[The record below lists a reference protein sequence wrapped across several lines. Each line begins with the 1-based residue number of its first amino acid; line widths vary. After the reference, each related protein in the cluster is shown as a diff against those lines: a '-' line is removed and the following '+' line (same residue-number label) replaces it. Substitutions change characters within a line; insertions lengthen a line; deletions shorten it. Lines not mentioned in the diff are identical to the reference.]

1 MEKTASRPIIIAGAG
16 PGGLT
21 LALLLHQRGLPV
33 HVYESV
39 KEPKPLGVGI
49 NLLPHSVRVLQDL
62 GLLETLK
69 ATGVQTGTL
78 FFCNKFGQ
86 KIKAEPRGLAA
97 GYKYPQIS
105 IHRGFFQ
112 MLLYREAIARLGA
125 GAIVTDH
132 ALESWEDTA
141 DGVSVSLRRS
151 DGSCVQ
157 AEGSCLIAADG
168 IKSTVRQL
176 LVPDEG
182 DPLYSGYLLWRF
194 TTREKAYLDGRTMV
208 MAGHYSQKLVCYPIT
223 DPDENGESLM
233 NWIAE
238 LKVPDW
244 KQLDQNWVNEV
255 DKSVFCEPF
264 MSWDFGWLNFPASIK
279 RADKFY
285 QYPMTDRD
293 PLPRWTHGNMTL
305 LGDAA
310 HPMYPIG
317 SNGASQAILDAEC
330 LAEELASGKR
340 IAGALKAYEAIRRP
354 ATSKIV
360 QANRKEG
367 PDIILQIVEDR
378 APDGFEQIDDVIS
391 REELETISS
400 RYKKTAGFNLKQ
412 VNG

>member
-1 MEKTASRPIIIAGAG
+1 MVQQEKKPIIIAGAG

-21 LALLLHQRGLPV
+21 LALLLHQRGIPV
-33 HVYESV
+33 RVYESV
-39 KEPKPLGVGI
+39 REIKPLGVGI
-49 NLLPHSVRVLQDL
+49 NLLPHSVRVLHDL
-62 GLLETLK
+62 GLLDTLK
-69 ATGVQTGTL
+69 ASGVETSTL

-86 KIKAEPRGLAA
+86 AIKSEPRGLQA

-112 MLLYREAIARLGA
+112 MMLYRATAERLGA
-125 GAIVTDH
+125 DKILTDH
-132 ALESWEDTA
+132 ALVGWEETA
-141 DGVSVSLRRS
+141 AGIDVRLRRS
-151 DGSCVQ
+151 DGREVK
-157 AEGSCLIAADG
+157 AEGRCLIAADG
-168 IKSTVRQL
+168 IKSTARKL

-194 TTREKAYLDGRTMV
+194 TTREKPFLDGRTMV

-223 DPDENGESLM
+223 DPDEQGKSLI

-255 DKSVFCEPF
+255 DQSAFCEPF
-264 MSWDFGWLNFPASIK
+264 MSWDFGWLDFPATIK
-279 RADKFY
+279 RAEKFY

-293 PLPRWTHGNMTL
+293 PLPRWTHGKMTL

-317 SNGASQAILDAEC
+317 SNGASQAILDAAC
-330 LAEELASGKR
+330 LADELAAGKE
-340 IAGALKAYEAIRRP
+340 IPESLWAYEKIRRP

-360 QANRKEG
+360 QANRQEG

-378 APDGFEQIDDVIS
+378 APEGFEQVDDVIS
-391 REELETISS
+391 QAELEEISS
-400 RYKKTAGFNLKQ
+400 RYKKTAGFDVKQ
-412 VNG
+412 VNR